1 MGAAGEERVAEA
13 KEERILVS
21 VRLRPLNGREAGDSS
36 DWECIS
42 PTTIMFRST
51 VPERAMFPTA
61 YTYDRVFGP
70 SCSTR
75 QVYEEGAKEVALS
88 VVSGINC
95 THRRNEAIMFCHFY
109 FQ

>member
-1 MGAAGEERVAEA
+1 MDTDTALGWRGCAGGGGGGSAAIAMGAPGEEMEAEA
-13 KEERILVS
+13 KEERIMVS

-61 YTYDRVFGP
+61 YTYG
-70 SCSTR
+70 
-75 QVYEEGAKEVALS
+75 E
-88 VVSGINC
+88 
-95 THRRNEAIMFCHFY
+95 
-109 FQ
+109 

>member
-1 MGAAGEERVAEA
+1 MCRGKGLSRAMGAAGEEMAAEA

-21 VRLRPLNGREAGDSS
+21 VRLRPLNSREAGDSS

-61 YTYDRVFGP
+61 YTYG
-70 SCSTR
+70 
-75 QVYEEGAKEVALS
+75 E
-88 VVSGINC
+88 
-95 THRRNEAIMFCHFY
+95 
-109 FQ
+109 

>member
-1 MGAAGEERVAEA
+1 MAAEA

-21 VRLRPLNGREAGDSS
+21 VRLRPLNSREAGDSS

-88 VVSGINC
+88 VVRGINC
-95 THRRNEAIMFCHFY
+95 IHRRSEAIMFCHFD
-109 FQ
+109 FR

>member
-1 MGAAGEERVAEA
+1 MGAAGEEVAAAWEKADA

-21 VRLRPLNGREAGDSS
+21 VRVRPLNSREAGDSS

-61 YTYDRVFGP
+61 YTYG
-70 SCSTR
+70 
-75 QVYEEGAKEVALS
+75 EL
-88 VVSGINC
+88 
-95 THRRNEAIMFCHFY
+95 
-109 FQ
+109 